1 MERAIQVPRAAWM
14 TEELDLFADA
24 VDEFILRECVPHIK
38 SWRANYQV
46 PRETWLKAGLA
57 GLLMASSPTEY
68 GGGGGTFAHEAIIID
83 RFGYHDAA
91 GMVIGVQNVGVAPY
105 VVRFATEAQKR
116 RLIPKMASGEMIG
129 AMGITESGAGSDLKE
144 IRTKAVRKGDSYVIN
159 GQKSFTTLG
168 RIADLVMLA
177 CKTNA
182 SAGAHGISLFMV
194 ETGDLPG
201 FRRGKPLDTVGTTP
215 HAACELFF
223 QDVRVPTDC
232 LLGGVE
238 GQGFAQLMT
247 NLVSERLISTL
258 EATAMIERALRETLA
273 YVKGRRAFG
282 KAILDFQNTQFVL
295 AECKTEATLAR
306 TMADYCIGRQ
316 LDGTI
321 DGVSVAK
328 AKLWISEAQ
337 NRVVDRCLQ
346 LFGGYGYIN
355 DYPIAHMFKDARTT
369 RIGGGTSEI
378 MRLIIARSL

>member
-105 VVRFATEAQKR
+105 VVRFASEAQKR